1 MADFGQT
8 TPLYHAAVLRWP
20 EMSQF
25 LMEHGAGPQN
35 DSFYTNNRRTGG
47 KSSVLSR
54 LIATT
59 ANMRDEVQDFLT
71 MACRLGHKDLVKPQ
85 DILAIFVLNRHPTDA
100 MQWSDTGL
108 TWHNRANEHISAG
121 LWQAIVRADQKQTL
135 PLRHQ
140 VQQSKLIIQ
149 AARCRDLHGVSG
161 LLDLGFDP
169 NGYIERPRPWRLQTT
184 ALDMV
189 AWTADVD
196 DSEFCDGN
204 LDLKHTDADIAKLLL
219 ACGEK
224 RG

>member
-1 MADFGQT
+1 MIKLEVPISPNWTSRNSFEDACLSSMADFGQT

-85 DILAIFVLNRHPTDA
+85 DILAIFVLNRHLTDA

-108 TWHNRANEHISAG
+108 TWLIAPMSTFQQGCGRRLFVPIRNRHC
-121 LWQAIVRADQKQTL
+121 
-135 PLRHQ
+135 
-140 VQQSKLIIQ
+140 
-149 AARCRDLHGVSG
+149 RCDTRFNNRS
-161 LLDLGFDP
+161 
-169 NGYIERPRPWRLQTT
+169 
-184 ALDMV
+184 
-189 AWTADVD
+189 
-196 DSEFCDGN
+196 S
-204 LDLKHTDADIAKLLL
+204 
-219 ACGEK
+219 
-224 RG
+224 